1 MTFYVL
7 EDRLLTVSNQRNHYI
22 IELLEEAIDHINSAM
37 NELDG
42 IIEYQDQID
51 ELIAIKNDLEQL
63 LEEANEILAKQQ
75 EEAQREL
82 ENEFDRMR
90 L

>member
-1 MTFYVL
+1 MRRLYDT
-7 EDRLLTVSNQRNHYI
+7 EDMATA
-22 IELLEEAIDHINSAM
+22 LEEAIDHINSAM

-42 IIEYQDQID
+42 MIEYQDQID

-63 LEEANEILAKQQ
+63 QEETDEILAKQQ
-75 EEAQREL
+75 EEEQREL
-82 ENEFDRMR
+82 EREFDKMR